1 MRATRHNGRSGS
13 HGVYNPKHNDREFDL
28 NNNVDINPEMT
39 PNNIYWNCYQGFIKH
54 ADKDET
60 WMKFNDVE
68 LTYYKQQ
75 FSEWLDYQNEKHIK
89 GGHQNRVKEMDAIVS
104 NKQRCPEETI
114 YQIGNMDE
122 TIDYEDLVKVVVETI
137 DEINKRY
144 GDNVT
149 TLTWGL
155 HVDEKTPH
163 IHERHVFHSLNEA
176 GFDMPVQ
183 EKTLEVMGFDL
194 PDKTKPKDKF
204 NNRKMSYDQECRNI
218 FLDCCR
224 KHGLEIELEPIY
236 GGKKYLEKTEFIN
249 SKINLQNQNL
259 IIENGQ
265 LMFAN
270 QELQA
275 KQNELNKKISDEE
288 TLIKMVTDVAYEKA
302 CEVIVDDVV
311 EKTQEENKKLV
322 SNYKKWIKSDKCKA
336 SRKTKELMLDCFSDF
351 NSKLTIIK
359 SNVIAK
365 VKDFISSPEKKAQLT
380 EEIVRKARPSIV
392 EILKRRNEEIA
403 LTKKAKTDRR
413 KGKEQER

>member
-1 MRATRHNGRSGS
+1 
-13 HGVYNPKHNDREFDL
+13 
-28 NNNVDINPEMT
+28 
-39 PNNIYWNCYQGFIKH
+39 
-54 ADKDET
+54 
-60 WMKFNDVE
+60 
-68 LTYYKQQ
+68 
-75 FSEWLDYQNEKHIK
+75 
-89 GGHQNRVKEMDAIVS
+89 
-104 NKQRCPEETI
+104 
-114 YQIGNMDE
+114 
-122 TIDYEDLVKVVVETI
+122 
-137 DEINKRY
+137 
-144 GDNVT
+144 
-149 TLTWGL
+149 
-155 HVDEKTPH
+155 
-163 IHERHVFHSLNEA
+163 
-176 GFDMPVQ
+176 
-183 EKTLEVMGFDL
+183 
-194 PDKTKPKDKF
+194 
-204 NNRKMSYDQECRNI
+204 
-218 FLDCCR
+218 
-224 KHGLEIELEPIY
+224 
-236 GGKKYLEKTEFIN
+236 
-249 SKINLQNQNL
+249 
-259 IIENGQ
+259 
-265 LMFAN
+265 MFAN